1 MSRTPPPMWL
11 AIDTA
16 TEIGSVAVGTPE
28 RVVSARS
35 MRGARQHAAQI
46 VPLIQEVLEESGVQ
60 LARISGL
67 VVGDGPGS
75 FTGLRIS
82 WAVAKGLAQERELP
96 LVAVPSLLGAAHAA
110 AGGQAGPIVACFDA
124 LRGQVFAAIYKFLPG
139 RVETVVAPGLF
150 EVRELAQ
157 SAPPPP
163 ATRPLLAVG
172 DGAQRYAAEILDWTG
187 RLPVGLDTLPTIA
200 ASLLTLS
207 ALETA
212 RRTLDASSEP
222 IYGRPAEAQVKWE
235 ARHGRPL
242 PHSSR

>member
-1 MSRTPPPMWL
+1 MRRGPMAMRL
-11 AIDTA
+11 AMDTA
-16 TEIGSVAVGTPE
+16 TEVASVAVGPPE
-28 RVVSARS
+28 RVLGARS

-46 VPLIQEVLEESGVQ
+46 VPLIQEVVKNSGVQ
-60 LARISGL
+60 LAQISGL
-67 VVGDGPGS
+67 IVGDGPGS

-96 LVAVPSLLGAAHAA
+96 IVTVPSLLGAAHATA
-110 AGGQAGPIVACFDA
+110 AGQTGPIVACFDA
-124 LRGQVFAAIYKFLPG
+124 LRGQVFAAIYKFFPG

-150 EVRELAQ
+150 EIRELAQ
-157 SAPPPP
+157 IPSPPD
-163 ATRPLLAVG
+163 RPVLAVG

-187 RLPVGLDTLPTIA
+187 RLPVGLDTVPPLA

-212 RRTLDASSEP
+212 RRTVDPSSEP
-222 IYGRPAEAQVKWE
+222 MYGRPAEAQVKWE

-242 PHSSR
+242 THSSR

>member
-1 MSRTPPPMWL
+1 MWL

-16 TEIGSVAVGTPE
+16 TEIGSVAVGGGPPE
-28 RVVSARS
+28 RVVGARS

-46 VPLIQEVLEESGVQ
+46 VPLIQEGLEESGVQ

-124 LRGQVFAAIYKFLPG
+124 LRGQVFAAIYKFFPA

-150 EVRELAQ
+150 EVRELVQ
-157 SAPPPP
+157 IAPSPD
-163 ATRPLLAVG
+163 RPLLAVG
-172 DGAQRYAAEILDWTG
+172 DGAQRREVLTRQRENRGTSGFFQRQLPAFRRLYRVRRAEHPHI
-187 RLPVGLDTLPTIA
+187 
-200 ASLLTLS
+200 
-207 ALETA
+207 
-212 RRTLDASSEP
+212 
-222 IYGRPAEAQVKWE
+222 
-235 ARHGRPL
+235 RHGAQRRQMLHRLMRGTVFAQPD
-242 PHSSR
+242 